1 MSTTCRPQK
10 PCKYSETLVFDRT
23 QFPPNKRS
31 MRQIIYGFLK
41 LMALLNYFE
50 EKLQKKL
57 FLSSLQVE
65 NEPTVYHQTQDNLLW
80 STKDLRIQVLAS
92 ESSPSCS
99 WTQLTISL
107 SLSLL
112 QILPGHFL
120 NGQLILRCTA
130 EVGTYYADFTEA
142 PLETTRKEP
151 QPQRGERT
159 LKR

>member
-99 WTQLTISL
+99 
-107 SLSLL
+107 
-112 QILPGHFL
+112 
-120 NGQLILRCTA
+120 
-130 EVGTYYADFTEA
+130 
-142 PLETTRKEP
+142 
-151 QPQRGERT
+151 
-159 LKR
+159 